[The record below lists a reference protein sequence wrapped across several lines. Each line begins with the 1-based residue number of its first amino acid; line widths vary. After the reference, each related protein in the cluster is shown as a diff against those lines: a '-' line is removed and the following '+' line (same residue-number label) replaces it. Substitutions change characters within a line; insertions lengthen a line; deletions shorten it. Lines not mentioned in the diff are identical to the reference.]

1 MQDDKLEILVVDDEK
16 AYCDVIKTLLHVKG
30 HAAEGCY
37 RATDALAKLKEK
49 NGSYDLLIADL
60 LMPEMDGEELLE
72 KVKEE
77 YPDLEVIMLTACSSV
92 ERAVACMRKGAYNYV
107 TKGDNPEE
115 LLSEVDE
122 IRKAKLSADADSG
135 ETAEGLNGYMLETR
149 NPAFRDALDIARKA
163 GEKDVNI
170 LITGESGTGKEV
182 FAKYIHSC
190 SGRKDADFVDL
201 NCHTLSA
208 SLLESELFGHE
219 KGAFTGAD
227 KTRQGLF
234 EAADGGTLFLDEI
247 GDVPLEFQAKLL
259 KAIEEKTIYRLGSTT
274 PVAVDFRLITATNTD
289 LEEAMKQGTFREDL
303 FYRLSTVIIKI
314 PPLRERRED
323 ILLLVPYF
331 LKKAQQETQ
340 KTVKRIP
347 TKVKD
352 FLLNYDYPGNVR
364 EMKNI
369 IDRMVI
375 LSEGGVVQDHYLPGS
390 GSLPEYENGGYES
403 PVFNE
408 AADSSGHISYFEDER
423 SLRDFRKQMEKDYIS
438 YLLKTYP
445 DDMEKVAQVLS
456 ISRRQLFNKLVEFG
470 LKDPQ

>member
-1 MQDDKLEILVVDDEK
+1 MQNDQMEILVVDDEK
-16 AYCDVIKTLLHVKG
+16 AYCDVIRTLLQVKG
-30 HAAEGCY
+30 HLVDGCY
-37 RATDALAKLKEK
+37 LAKDALEKLNEK
-49 NGSYDLLIADL
+49 DGRYDLLISDL

-72 KVKEE
+72 KAKEK
-77 YPDLEVIMLTACSSV
+77 YPGLEVIMLTACSSV

-107 TKGDNPEE
+107 TKGDDPKE
-115 LLSEVDE
+115 LLGEVDRIKE
-122 IRKAKLSADADSG
+122 TILHKGEGPASSG
-135 ETAEGLNGYMLETR
+135 KYGEYMLET
-149 NPAFRDALDIARKA
+149 NNEAFRHALDIAEKA

-190 SGRKDADFVDL
+190 SGRKNSSFVDL

-227 KTRQGLF
+227 KARQGLF

-247 GDVPLEFQAKLL
+247 GDVPPEFQAKLL
-259 KAIEEKTIYRLGSTT
+259 KAIEEKTIYRVGSND
-274 PVAVDFRLITATNTD
+274 PVKIDFRLITATNTD
-289 LEEAMKQGTFREDL
+289 LEAAMKQGSFREDL
-303 FYRLSTVIIKI
+303 YYRLSTVIINI

-323 ILLLVPYF
+323 IPLLIPYF
-331 LKKAQQETQ
+331 IEKAQIETQ
-340 KTVKRIP
+340 KEIKRIP

-390 GSLPEYENGGYES
+390 GNLPEYENGGYES
-403 PVFNE
+403 PVFSE
-408 AADSSGHISYFEDER
+408 ADDSTGHVSYFEDER

-438 YLLKTYP
+438 YLLKQYP
-445 DDMEKVAQVLS
+445 DDMEKVAQILS

-470 LKDPQ
+470 LRDPQ

>member
-49 NGSYDLLIADL
+49 NGGYDLLIADL

-190 SGRKDADFVDL
+190 SGRKDADFVDW
-201 NCHTLSA
+201 
-208 SLLESELFGHE
+208 
-219 KGAFTGAD
+219 
-227 KTRQGLF
+227 
-234 EAADGGTLFLDEI
+234 
-247 GDVPLEFQAKLL
+247 
-259 KAIEEKTIYRLGSTT
+259 
-274 PVAVDFRLITATNTD
+274 
-289 LEEAMKQGTFREDL
+289 
-303 FYRLSTVIIKI
+303 
-314 PPLRERRED
+314 RR
-323 ILLLVPYF
+323 
-331 LKKAQQETQ
+331 
-340 KTVKRIP
+340 R
-347 TKVKD
+347 
-352 FLLNYDYPGNVR
+352 R
-364 EMKNI
+364 
-369 IDRMVI
+369 
-375 LSEGGVVQDHYLPGS
+375 
-390 GSLPEYENGGYES
+390 S
-403 PVFNE
+403 P
-408 AADSSGHISYFEDER
+408 
-423 SLRDFRKQMEKDYIS
+423 K
-438 YLLKTYP
+438 
-445 DDMEKVAQVLS
+445 
-456 ISRRQLFNKLVEFG
+456 
-470 LKDPQ
+470 